1 MKTKLKQRWDGG
13 RMLRR
18 MNSGIFLSLSAGFM
32 LCLFA
37 PLEIYLSNPGEFW
50 YDAYFLFPVC
60 IKFFCAVLLLG
71 LVGFSALY
79 LLGDRFYNLAL
90 ACGFWGFIG
99 CYVQGNFGVKGLP
112 PFDGTEVN
120 WAAYRT
126 ETIGSTVC
134 WLLIAVLIGM
144 LLFFLKTA
152 KFRQLVSAV
161 SLFLFAILF
170 STLAV
175 IGINGGLFDQKQYV
189 KFTKTNQF
197 EMSTEQNFI
206 ILLLDAIDEECFRQ
220 VWEQHPEY
228 ESAMADFTYYD
239 NAMTGYAYTAHA
251 LPLMLS
257 GEWYENT
264 EPFEDYS
271 MRVYRDAPIFNRL
284 ESEGY
289 SLSFY
294 DDELQ
299 FEVGTMDG
307 EFDNMTY
314 IKSTL
319 YAPNLF
325 ALRQLKMVGVKYAPY
340 LLKPFCWFDPAKL
353 GHQELAASSKSLFNW
368 KNKEFYDDINS
379 GEITLTD
386 QKRFKLLH
394 LMGAHVP
401 FYYDQY
407 LNETEDADYF
417 SCIESS
423 MTTTIAYLEKL
434 KEAGVYDNSIILIC
448 SDHGY
453 NISGDAVKIPQR
465 NENANG
471 RQHPILFIKGLDEHH
486 DLQISGAPISYEDL
500 AAAYNRL
507 LDGAASDAVFDYQ
520 EGDYRERRYL
530 LYHYMD
536 ENHMVEYLQTG
547 DAGDESTLLP
557 TGRVFDRK

>member
-1 MKTKLKQRWDGG
+1 MKAKLKLRWDGG
-13 RMLRR
+13 RMPGR
-18 MNSGIFLSLSAGFM
+18 MKSGFFLSLSVGFM
-32 LCLFA
+32 LLIFA

-50 YDAYFLFPVC
+50 YDAWFLFPVC
-60 IKFFCAVLLLG
+60 IRFFCALSLLSLAA
-71 LVGFSALY
+71 FSVLY
-79 LLGDRFYNLAL
+79 LLGDRFYDFGL
-90 ACGFWGFIG
+90 ACYFWCFIG

-112 PFDGTEVN
+112 PFDGTEIN

-134 WLLIAVLIGM
+134 WLLLAVLTGV
-144 LLFFLKTA
+144 LLFLLKTA
-152 KFRQLVSAV
+152 KFRRLVSAV
-161 SLFLFAILF
+161 SVFLFAILF

-197 EMSTEQNFI
+197 EMSAEQNFI
-206 ILLLDAIDEECFRQ
+206 ILLLDAVDEECFWQ
-220 VWEQHPEY
+220 IWEQHPEY
-228 ESAMADFTYYD
+228 EAAMADFTFYD
-239 NAMTGYAYTAHA
+239 NAMTGYAYTDHA

-264 EPFEDYS
+264 EPYEDYS

-289 SLSFY
+289 SLSLY

-299 FEVGTMDG
+299 FEVGTMEG

-319 YAPNLF
+319 HDPQLF
-325 ALRQLKMVGVKYAPY
+325 ATRQLKMVGMKYAPY

-353 GHQELAASSKSLFNW
+353 GHQELAASSEELFVW
-368 KNKEFYDDINS
+368 KNKSFYDDIDS
-379 GEITLTD
+379 EEITFTD
-386 QKRFKLLH
+386 AKRFKLFH

-401 FYYDQY
+401 FYYDRY

-434 KEAGVYDNSIILIC
+434 KEAGVYDNSIILVC

-453 NISGDAVKIPQR
+453 NISGNAVNTPQR
-465 NENANG
+465 DENASG
-471 RQHPILFIKGLDEHH
+471 RQHPILFIKGLNEHH
-486 DLQISGAPISYEDL
+486 DLQISGAPVSYEDL
-500 AAAYNRL
+500 AEAYNRL
-507 LDGAASDAVFDYQ
+507 LDGAASDAVFDCK

-530 LYHYMD
+530 LYKYMHED
-536 ENHMVEYLQTG
+536 HMVEYVQTG